1 MRNIVSQHS
10 LGQER
15 GAPAC
20 TSFKIPSEYL
30 SSCEMINDPDQTLNG
45 MTTTELNINQTLN
58 FYLADLNKLSN
69 QVNPSIST
77 PPPPPQTFQLHRS
90 VSTLISFLFFFFVFL
105 MSDLTAFSVYRGR

>member
-10 LGQER
+10 PGQER

-30 SSCEMINDPDQTLNG
+30 SSFEMINDPDQTLNG

-58 FYLADLNKLSN
+58 FYLADLNICLSCLTKPTHQYQPTTTTTN
-69 QVNPSIST
+69 LST
-77 PPPPPQTFQLHRS
+77 
-90 VSTLISFLFFFFVFL
+90 
-105 MSDLTAFSVYRGR
+105 